1 MIKKSNDHE
10 KFLVLANSLFS
21 GGRIY
26 TMIQRELSSAIAI
39 LVVSAV
45 LIFFS
50 LTVAGAASQPV
61 KIATINMQKVVRNS
75 AAGKKAMKELN
86 EKFEALQKKLR
97 AKQEEIKAFK
107 EDLEKKAPLM
117 SEEARA
123 DKEREYK
130 KMLRDFKD
138 KSDDAQYEMRQA
150 ESKRME
156 PILKELEKLV
166 NQIGRDG
173 KYTIILEHNMPGLYY
188 ISPDIDITDMVIKK
202 YDNQTGAKTK

>member
-1 MIKKSNDHE
+1 MNQRVFNSAVAIFVIST
-10 KFLVLANSLFS
+10 FLVFLAFT
-21 GGRIY
+21 I
-26 TMIQRELSSAIAI
+26 
-39 LVVSAV
+39 
-45 LIFFS
+45 
-50 LTVAGAASQPV
+50 AGAAGQPV

-86 EKFEALQKKLR
+86 EKFEALQKKLK

-202 YDNQTGAKTK
+202 YDSQTNTKTK